1 VKDDFDKSVD
11 VFVFPVMNTCLV
23 RSSIAVETSIRPSQ
37 DPVSALQNCFNINAR
52 FIELRSQQNLFC
64 FVLTPLLLPGP
75 VTSLTTSPLFR
86 LVTGFVASQQSCDLP
101 TVLACEQSSDSLNHN
116 LDPVFKFVLKLPER
130 FPSLYTTV
138 LKC

>member
-64 FVLTPLLLPGP
+64 FVLTPLLLTSPL
-75 VTSLTTSPLFR
+75 TSLTTSPLFR
-86 LVTGFVASQQSCDLP
+86 LVTGFVASLVTCPLSWL
-101 TVLACEQSSDSLNHN
+101 VNS
-116 LDPVFKFVLKLPER
+116 PVIV
-130 FPSLYTTV
+130 STTT
-138 LKC
+138 LIQCSNSF